1 MPKVPTYDNFQASPS
16 SLPQTRIAAPV
27 MPDVAGQQAQ
37 QMGQGLMQAGAAM
50 SRYALDQQ
58 REANQIKLNEALN
71 KASEAKLRLTYDP
84 EAGYT
89 NLRGDAA
96 MTRPDNKAL
105 DDEYS
110 EKLNE
115 ALTGIETGLGN
126 DAQKQAF
133 RARAG
138 QLAAEFRGNVTR
150 HLAKEFTD
158 YQLSVHDGTI
168 ATQTNAMGLSW
179 GDAAEVMRARGAI
192 LAATAAKGKMMG
204 LAGVQI
210 EQMQIAAL
218 SPGHTAVIAG
228 AVDGGKIE
236 YAREYLKQHEAE
248 LSNEARLRVKS
259 LVEQGDFETKT
270 QDAADALYQQTG
282 GDAASA
288 LKLARE
294 KFTGK
299 EEDAIVTRL
308 KTLDAEETTLRER
321 SQRDAADKAWTAYA
335 NGQRIP
341 ASILA
346 GMDGRD
352 RIALRRT
359 QRAEAEARIAG
370 TQIKTDPNVYYA
382 LSIAAA
388 TDPNFSGEDLRRY
401 RDKLSPGDF
410 KHFVDAQAKASKPD
424 EQKAIATVHQQ
435 KTQTA
440 SAAGLKGEKAAQ
452 FYIEA
457 DKVLG
462 PDAKNMSYEQRQ
474 AALDRLVM
482 PGEVKGGLYNP
493 DMRLY
498 EAQQSGRADTFK
510 PDFSDADR
518 RKAKAALQ
526 KAGVPTPSKKQVED
540 TMKRAYGFTD

>member
-1 MPKVPTYDNFQASPS
+1 MPKVPTYDNFQASSS

-50 SRYALDQQ
+50 SRYALDRQN
-58 REANQIKLNEALN
+58 EANQIKLNEAMN
-71 KASEAKLRLTYDP
+71 KAAEAKLRLTYDP
-84 EAGYT
+84 EAGYA

-138 QLAAEFRGNVTR
+138 QLVAEFRGNVTR
-150 HLAKEFTD
+150 HLSKEFTD

-179 GDAAEVMRARGAI
+179 GDAAEVMRSRGAI

-210 EQMQIAAL
+210 EQLQIAAL

-248 LSNEARLRVKS
+248 LSNEARLRAKS

-270 QDAADALYQQTG
+270 QDAADSLYQQSG

-294 KFTGK
+294 KYTGK

-308 KTLDAEETTLRER
+308 KTLAAEETTLRER
-321 SQRDAADKAWTAYA
+321 GQRDAADAAWGMYA
-335 NGQRIP
+335 DGKRIP
-341 ASILA
+341 PSVWAEL
-346 GMDGRD
+346 DGRD
-352 RIALRRT
+352 KIALRKT
-359 QRAEAEARIAG
+359 MRAEAEARAAG
-370 TQIKTDPNVYYA
+370 TTVKTDPNVYYA

-388 TDPNFSGEDLRRY
+388 TDPNFKSEDLRRY
-401 RDKLSPGDF
+401 GDKLSPGDF
-410 KHFVDAQAKASKPD
+410 KRFVDLQAKSNKPE
-424 EQKAIATVHQQ
+424 EQGAIVTINTQ

-440 SAAGLKGEKAAQ
+440 RAAGLKPEQAAQ

-457 DKVLG
+457 DKALG

-474 AALDRLVM
+474 TALDRLVM
-482 PGEVKGGLYNP
+482 PGEVKGGLYDPN
-493 DMRLY
+493 MRNF
-498 EAQQSGRADTFK
+498 EARQSGRGDTFT
-510 PDFSDADR
+510 PFYSDADR

-526 KAGVPTPSKKQVED
+526 KAGVATPSKKQVED